1 MLNPVTNG
9 NNWNWILGEN
19 KLELEMF
26 TLKRDFTFFLLH
38 EINLLYYTLMYYIKW
53 FFCKQV

>member
-9 NNWNWILGEN
+9 NNWNWIWGKN

-38 EINLLYYTLMYYIKW
+38 EINLLYYTLMYYIVI